1 MSRSHI
7 TRASFALAG
16 AALAWPAQALAHGL
30 VVRADLPIP
39 EWLFGWAA
47 TVVLIIS
54 FVALAVLWPKP
65 RLQEDTW
72 TPLTGVVWR
81 VIGSTAVQVLCGV
94 LGALLLLA
102 VIYSGLAG
110 QQIPTANFAPNFV
123 YVIFWVGLVPG
134 SVIFG
139 DVFHAFNPWRAIAQ
153 AFAWVAGRLSR
164 GGLPEPLPYPKGL
177 GNWPAAIGIFAFVW
191 LELIA
196 DGGSIPRN
204 VALAAIVYT
213 VITFIGMALY
223 GIEPW
228 IARGEAYS
236 VYFNLFSRISPLE
249 RRDGQ
254 IGRRRILSGLAAFE
268 PMAGTVALLAVMIG
282 SVTFDGFSS
291 GGIWNATL
299 VPALQGLW
307 GVLSLG
313 PAVTLQLTFASGLFI
328 CIFLVGG
335 FYRLGIL
342 GAKSVGGGKTT
353 HELAW
358 TFVHSLVPIGVAY
371 VMAHYVSLLV
381 VQGQSMLYLISDP
394 LGQGLDLFG
403 TAAIPINY
411 GIVGQATYWYMQVGV
426 VVFGHVAGLM
436 LAHDR
441 ALAIYDNPRLAV
453 RSQYW
458 MLAVMIGFTS
468 LALWLLASAN
478 QS

>member
-1 MSRSHI
+1 ML
-7 TRASFALAG
+7 RAGVALGG
-16 AALAWPAQALAHGL
+16 AALAWPAQSLAHGL

-65 RLQEDTW
+65 RLQEDSW
-72 TPLTGVVWR
+72 RPLEGAFWR
-81 VIGSTAVQVLCGV
+81 ALGSTAVQIACGAV
-94 LGALLLLA
+94 GALLLVA
-102 VIYSGLAG
+102 VIYTGLAG

-123 YVIFWVGLVPG
+123 YVIFWVGLVPA

-139 DVFHAFNPWRAIAQ
+139 DVFHAFNPWRAIGQ
-153 AFAWVAGRLSR
+153 AFAWVAGKVSR
-164 GGLPEPLPYPKGL
+164 GALPEPLPYPAAL
-177 GNWPAAIGIFAFVW
+177 GNWPAAAGILAFVW

-196 DGGSIPRN
+196 DGGSVPRT
-204 VALAAIVYT
+204 VAIATIIYS

-223 GIEPW
+223 GIQPW
-228 IARGEAYS
+228 ISRGEAYS
-236 VYFNLFSRISPLE
+236 VYFNLFSRISPFE
-249 RRDGQ
+249 RRDGR
-254 IGRRRILSGLAAFE
+254 IGLRKVLSGLAAFK
-268 PMAGTVALLAVMIG
+268 PQPGTVALMAVMIG

-291 GGIWNATL
+291 GVIWNGTI
-299 VPALQGLW
+299 VPALQDFW
-307 GVLSLG
+307 GIFGLG
-313 PAVTLQLTFASGLFI
+313 PARTLELTFATGMLM
-328 CIFLVGG
+328 CIAAVAG
-335 FYRLGIL
+335 FYRLGII
-342 GAKSVGGGKTT
+342 GAKSVGGDKTVL
-353 HELAW
+353 ELSR
-358 TFVHSLVPIGVAY
+358 TFVHTLVPIGVVY

-394 LGQGLDLFG
+394 LGQGLNIFG
-403 TAAIPINY
+403 TADTAINY
-411 GIVGQATYWYMQVGV
+411 GIVGQATYWYMQVAFV
-426 VVFGHVAGLM
+426 VLGHVAGLM

-441 ALAIYDNPRLAV
+441 ALAIYENPRLAV

>member
-1 MSRSHI
+1 MRPGLV
-7 TRASFALAG
+7 AAG
-16 AALAWPAQALAHGL
+16 ACLVWPAQSFAHGL

-54 FVALAVLWPKP
+54 FVALAVLWPRP

-72 TPLTGVVWR
+72 RPLEGPLAGFL
-81 VIGSTAVQVLCGV
+81 GSAVLQGICAAV
-94 LGALLLLA
+94 GALLLLA
-102 VIYSGLAG
+102 VIYTGLAG

-123 YVIFWVGLVPG
+123 YVVFWAGLVPA

-139 DVFHAFNPWRAIAQ
+139 DVFHAFNPWRAFGQ
-153 AFAWVAGRLSR
+153 GFAGVAGALFR
-164 GGLPEPLPYPKGL
+164 GPLPEPLPYPKRL
-177 GNWPAAIGIFAFVW
+177 GNWPAAVGILAFVW

-196 DGGSIPRN
+196 DGGSVPRN
-204 VALAAIVYT
+204 VAIAAIVYS
-213 VITFIGMALY
+213 VITFVGMALY

-228 IARGEAYS
+228 ISRAEAYS

-249 RRDGQ
+249 RRDGRL
-254 IGRRRILSGLAAFE
+254 GVRRVLSGLAEFE
-268 PMAGTVALLAVMIG
+268 PRPGTVALVAVMIG

-291 GGIWNATL
+291 GALWNGTL
-299 VPALQGLW
+299 VPALQDFW
-307 GVLSLG
+307 GILGLG
-313 PAVTLQLTFASGLFI
+313 PARTLEFTFASGLFL
-328 CIFLVGG
+328 CLGLVAG
-335 FYRLGIL
+335 FYRLGVI
-342 GAKSVGGGKTT
+342 GAQSVGGGKTVE
-353 HELAW
+353 ELSR
-358 TFVHSLVPIGVAY
+358 TFVHSLVPIGVVY

-381 VQGQSMLYLISDP
+381 VQGQSMIYLISDP
-394 LGQGLDLFG
+394 LGQGLNIFG
-403 TAAIPINY
+403 TADIAINY
-411 GIVGQATYWYMQVGV
+411 GLVGQTAYWYLQVGFV
-426 VVFGHVAGLM
+426 VLGHVAALM

-441 ALAIYDNPRLAV
+441 ALAIYENPRLAV